1 MDLSLGKLQHLV
13 SVARCG
19 SFSRAAMELN
29 LSQPALSRSIAT
41 IEERYGFAIF
51 NRVGHGVEPTAAG
64 LQVLEQARPLLEGL
78 RVFESNMGLLAGG
91 RGGRLSMG
99 MAPLLASELVPR
111 FTGDFF
117 GTSDT
122 QLRVMVRPGEELVE
136 ALANNEVEMIFF
148 PGPHV
153 ADAGEI
159 ELERV
164 GDARPACVVRQGH
177 PLTGRKNLQLADLAD
192 YPWASSVEDPV
203 GPPIPSRSRM
213 VCDNYHI
220 LRDAVM
226 ATELVCICS
235 QAFIA
240 EELRDGRLVEIVID
254 GLPLPP
260 TAIFAG
266 RLKGRVHSPLAAR
279 ALAAI
284 RGYLAA

>member
-1 MDLSLGKLQHLV
+1 MDLSLGKLQHLLA
-13 SVARCG
+13 VARCG
-19 SFSRAAMELN
+19 SFSRAAIELN

-41 IEERYGFAIF
+41 IEECYGFAIF

-64 LQVLEQARPLLEGL
+64 LQVLEQARPLLQGL

-91 RGGRLSMG
+91 RSGRLSMG

-111 FTGDFF
+111 FSGDFF
-117 GTSDT
+117 GANNV
-122 QLRVMVRPGEELVE
+122 QLRVMVRPGEELIE
-136 ALANNEVEMIFF
+136 ALANDEVELIFF

-159 ELERV
+159 DLQHV
-164 GDARPACVVRQGH
+164 GDARPVCVVRQGH
-177 PLTGRKNLQLADLAD
+177 PLLARKRLQLADLAD

-213 VCDNYHI
+213 VCENYHI

-226 ATELVCICS
+226 AADMVCICS
-235 QAFIA
+235 QAFIS
-240 EELRDGRLVEIVID
+240 EDLRDGRLVAVAIE
-254 GLPLPP
+254 GMPLPP

-279 ALAAI
+279 GLAAI
-284 RGYLAA
+284 RGYLAG

>member
-64 LQVLEQARPLLEGL
+64 IQVLEQARPLLKGL

-91 RGGRLSMG
+91 CGGRLSMG

-117 GTSDT
+117 GASDM

-136 ALANNEVEMIFF
+136 ALANDEVEMIFF

-159 ELERV
+159 ELEQV

-177 PLTGRKNLQLADLAD
+177 PLAGRKNLQLADLAD

-213 VCDNYHI
+213 VCDSYHI

-266 RLKGRVHSPLAAR
+266 RLKGRVHSPLASR